1 MSDKKRRLRLRVGNN
16 LPSSI
21 LIIIE
26 IFAIIIGVMLGFL
39 VNEWR
44 ENRNN
49 QKIVENAL
57 GSIAA
62 EFQYNHQR
70 MVQTFDYYHGFI
82 QAIDSLNQAGE
93 PVRDMYGY
101 QLDNWTGAM
110 PPMLRSSSYQ
120 MTLTT
125 GIFKDMDFETAN
137 TLAFIY
143 NLQSLLE
150 KLDDSAINRFSTDSG
165 FTSLPTIR
173 HMFGLYVEIIPSV
186 IGTYQKFGIP
196 LLEEYGYHIELEDGL
211 LKEAS
216 LMQVEYLEMSDF

>member
-1 MSDKKRRLRLRVGNN
+1 MSDKNQRLRLRVGNG
-16 LPSSI
+16 LPSSL

-70 MVQTFDYYHGFI
+70 MVETFEYYHGFVL
-82 QAIDSLNQAGE
+82 AIDSLNQAGE
-93 PVRDMYGY
+93 PVREMYGY
-101 QLDNWTGAM
+101 EVDNWRGAM

-143 NLQSLLE
+143 NLQSILE
-150 KLDDSAINRFSTDSG
+150 KLDDSSINRFSTDSG
-165 FTSLPTIR
+165 FTALPTIR
-173 HMFGLYVEIIPSV
+173 HLFGLYVEIIPSV
-186 IGTYQKFGIP
+186 IGTYQKYGIP
-196 LLEEYGYHIELEDGL
+196 LLEEYGYKLELDEGP
-211 LKEAS
+211 LKTEAER
-216 LMQVEYLEMSDF
+216 QIEYLDLSDY